1 MLAAQQWSNRWDME
15 PVETMSLRT
24 RSMPLAVSSQTASL
38 PLNMLQEARLTS
50 QSLSLPI
57 TRGTSSSS
65 CVTRQK
71 NHRNASTQTLLRG
84 LMARPNGIFLPDR
97 VVEMI
102 YTQWNMFCPKISLA
116 ISVSFSGTTR
126 PATLPVTSLNSS
138 STVLISGSP
147 MKSPQPRHATTSHRL
162 SAKKE
167 VRRTF
172 LHQTQVDRLSH
183 PFQTRIV
190 TRSGKR
196 ATIKSPRWPQ
206 LLISL
211 RLSFRKHTTRF
222 TILNISRKGAAM
234 APKFA

>member
-138 STVLISGSP
+138 STVLISGFLK
-147 MKSPQPRHATTSHRL
+147 KSLRQRLAITSLRSSVRKVVTTL
-162 SAKKE
+162 
-167 VRRTF
+167 
-172 LHQTQVDRLSH
+172 
-183 PFQTRIV
+183 PFQSQVLTQLHV
-190 TRSGKR
+190 KVSEKKPKSRSK
-196 ATIKSPRWPQ
+196 KWPRLFP
-206 LLISL
+206 
-211 RLSFRKHTTRF
+211 F
-222 TILNISRKGAAM
+222 
-234 APKFA
+234 